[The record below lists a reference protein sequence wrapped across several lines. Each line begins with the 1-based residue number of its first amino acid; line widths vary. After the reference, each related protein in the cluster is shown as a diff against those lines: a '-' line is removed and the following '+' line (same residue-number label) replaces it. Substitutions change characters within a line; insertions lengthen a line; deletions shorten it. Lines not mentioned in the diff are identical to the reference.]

1 MCRDI
6 LRDELSKVDS
16 STEERQFCTEDRKFG
31 DEGPNFVDLYE
42 TKQGAVYE
50 LLCEVLQSVK
60 NKTLF
65 TSNIDDNVVRVGLGK
80 NPI

>member
-6 LRDELSKVDS
+6 SARWTIEGRFFNRG
-16 STEERQFCTEDRKFG
+16 TTFCTEDRKFG

-50 LLCEVLQSVK
+50 LLCEVLQLVK

-65 TSNIDDNVVRVGLGK
+65 TSNIDDNVVCVGLGK